1 MSLINCLY
9 KWLVFMILT
18 FLPVFVNAALPEWEI
33 IPGESSLSFTAT
45 QNDAP
50 VKGQF
55 KQFTGKIFVDPNN
68 YKSSKI
74 DIIVDMN
81 SVSADYADVKNTLIT
96 PDFFN
101 VQMFPKAEFK
111 ATEFNK
117 TGDKTYQAMG
127 TLTIR
132 DKSAPVT
139 LTFTAVET
147 SPGMALVE
155 GTTTFKRSTFGVGQ
169 GDWASTD
176 EIKDDVK
183 VDFKLVAKKKS

>member
-1 MSLINCLY
+1 MNSLY
-9 KWLVFMILT
+9 KWLVSIVILV
-18 FLPVFVNAALPEWEI
+18 LMPVFANAAIPEWEI
-33 IPGESSLSFTAT
+33 IPGESHLSFIAI

-55 KQFTGKIFVDPNN
+55 KEFTGKIFVDPTD
-68 YKSSKI
+68 YKTSQI
-74 DIIVDMN
+74 EIIVDMN

-101 VQMFPKAEFK
+101 VKVFPKAEFK
-111 ATEFNK
+111 ATNFNK
-117 TGDKTYQAMG
+117 TGDKTYQAVG

-139 LTFTAVET
+139 LTFTAEET

-155 GTTTFKRSTFGVGQ
+155 GSTTFKRSTFGVGQ

-176 EIKDDVK
+176 EIKDEVK

>member
-1 MSLINCLY
+1 M
-9 KWLVFMILT
+9 
-18 FLPVFVNAALPEWEI
+18 
-33 IPGESSLSFTAT
+33 
-45 QNDAP
+45 
-50 VKGQF
+50 
-55 KQFTGKIFVDPNN
+55 
-68 YKSSKI
+68 
-74 DIIVDMN
+74 
-81 SVSADYADVKNTLIT
+81 
-96 PDFFN
+96 FN

-117 TGDKTYQAMG
+117 TGDKTYQAIG

-139 LTFTAVET
+139 LTFTAEET
-147 SPGMALVE
+147 SPGMALVQ
-155 GTTTFKRSTFGVGQ
+155 GSTTLKRSTFGVGQ